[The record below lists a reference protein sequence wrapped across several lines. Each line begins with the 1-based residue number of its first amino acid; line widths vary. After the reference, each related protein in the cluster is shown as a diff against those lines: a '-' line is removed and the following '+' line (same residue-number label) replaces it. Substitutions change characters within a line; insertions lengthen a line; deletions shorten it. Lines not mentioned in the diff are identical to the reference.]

1 MSTGPVGT
9 PGETNMDK
17 SKTSISTPVPAPAEP
32 LRILFMG
39 TPDFAAVSLRAL
51 SEYTARCG
59 GRLVGVFTREDKP
72 SGRGYKLTPPPVKV
86 LAQELGLPVFQ
97 PKTLRTEE
105 AMETLR
111 ALDPNLIIVVA
122 YGRILPPEVLDYPA
136 YGCINVHGSLLP
148 EYRGAAPMQ
157 RAMIDGKTVTGITT
171 MYMNEGLDTGDMLLR
186 REVPIGENDDFG
198 VLHDRMAA
206 AGADLLTATLDALC
220 GGRLTRTTQTDEGAS
235 YAAKIE
241 KSDCRLDFERPA
253 SELYDLIRGTSPAP
267 LAWTHTPDGKLLKIA
282 AARLLQAPTA
292 EDVAPGTVTS
302 LDGHGEGGITV
313 ACGKDSLIFTRVL
326 PEGKGHMSAAEFIRG
341 RKINEGDR
349 LS

>member
-1 MSTGPVGT
+1 MSTEPVGT
-9 PGETNMDK
+9 PEKTNMDK
-17 SKTSISTPVPAPAEP
+17 SRTSISTPVPAPAEP

-59 GRLVGVFTREDKP
+59 GRLIGVFTREDKP

-86 LAQELGLPVFQ
+86 LAEELGLPVFQ

-111 ALDPNLIIVVA
+111 ALDPNIIIVIA
-122 YGRILPPEVLDYPA
+122 YGRILPREVLDYPA
-136 YGCINVHGSLLP
+136 HGCINVHGSLLP

-171 MYMNEGLDTGDMLLR
+171 MYMNEGIDTGDMLLR
-186 REVPIGENDDFG
+186 REVPIGADDDFG

-206 AGADLLTATLDALC
+206 AGADLLTETLDALC
-220 GGRLTRTTQTDEGAS
+220 DGRLTRTPQTDEGAS

-241 KSDCRLDFERPA
+241 KADCRLDFERPA
-253 SELYDLIRGTSPAP
+253 AELYDLIRGTSPAP

-282 AARLLQAPTA
+282 AARLLQTPDAHDA
-292 EDVAPGTVTS
+292 APGTVTA
-302 LDGHGEGGITV
+302 LDGRGEGGITV
-313 ACGKDSLIFTRVL
+313 ACGKGSLIFTRVL
-326 PEGKGHMSAAEFIRG
+326 PEGKGRMSAAEFIRG